1 MTKPIS
7 DLERLRDLIEGCDE
21 RILDLLKERL
31 DLAVAIAGVKID
43 RALPFRDGTRED
55 EVIAHLRRL
64 AGERSLDP
72 HEVER
77 LYRII
82 LEMSIARQQAH
93 VRSLDETP
101 LRVVYQG
108 AEGSFSHMT
117 AQRRYG
123 GRPGGALLDGCA
135 GFNEVVDRV
144 RSGEAD
150 YGLLP
155 IENTTAGSI
164 NETYDLLYE
173 SNGAVMIVGE
183 EIWSVVHCLLGL
195 PGATIAGLHSVLS
208 HPQAFAQCRT
218 FLRSQPHIRPI
229 PEYDTAG
236 AARRVRESGDPGLGA
251 IASEEAAR
259 IHGLDILERA
269 IHSEPDNFT
278 RFVEIARKAEALAE
292 GSPVKTSLVF
302 ELPHRPGALLSA
314 LGSFGERR
322 VNLLKLESRPVPGQ
336 PFEYRFYLD
345 VEGHAGIP
353 PLSDALRSLDAEGT
367 PIRILGSYPPAR

>member
-1 MTKPIS
+1 MTEREI
-7 DLERLRDLIEGCDE
+7 DLEGLRDLVLGCDE

-31 DLAVAIAGVKID
+31 DLAAAIAGVKIE

-55 EVIAHLRRL
+55 KVIAHLRRL
-64 AGERSLDP
+64 AGERGLDP
-72 HEVER
+72 HEIER
-77 LYRII
+77 LYRIV

-123 GRPGGALLDGCA
+123 GRAGGALLDGCTT
-135 GFNEVVDRV
+135 FIEVVDRV
-144 RSGEAD
+144 RTGEAD

-173 SNGAVMIVGE
+173 STGAVKIVGE
-183 EIWSVVHCLLGL
+183 EVWSVVHCLLGL
-195 PGATIAGLHSVLS
+195 PGASIDGLHSVLS

-218 FLRSQPHIRPI
+218 FLQGWPRIRAI

-259 IHGLDILERA
+259 IYGLDILA
-269 IHSEPDNFT
+269 HSIHSEPDNFT
-278 RFVEIARKAEALAE
+278 RFVEIAREAETLAE
-292 GSPVKTSLVF
+292 GTSVKTSLVF

-314 LGSFGERR
+314 LRVFGDRR
-322 VNLLKLESRPVPGQ
+322 VNLLKLESRPVPGR

-345 VEGHAGIP
+345 VEGHAGVP
-353 PLSDALRSLDAEGT
+353 PLSEALRTLDEEGT
-367 PIRILGSYPPAR
+367 RIRLLGSYPPAR